1 MRDSLTLL
9 LLSQGPFFRGGCNA
23 KKPLRSGDL
32 RAHLLAVNTTGV
44 LALAPSRLNYGV
56 YGALMCMGTATV
68 PQCKCI
74 TASSRITDGK

>member
-32 RAHLLAVNTTGV
+32 RAHLLAVNTTGGV
-44 LALAPSRLNYGV
+44 SSRPKLPELRCVRRLDV
-56 YGALMCMGTATV
+56 YGDCHRSPVQVHNRLIANH
-68 PQCKCI
+68 
-74 TASSRITDGK
+74 